1 MNTKKKTIP
10 KEESATQAR
19 PGMLALVVIVA
30 GAASSWYWYKPL
42 SNDLSQDPQADASA
56 SSFFGSQQTLIEPNT
71 NAVVA
76 SNGGIVPVYSAL
88 PEDLVGDRQVQLR
101 PFQPTPQGTLQ
112 ERLSKEP
119 LPVIPISR
127 PDRSRSDAKSSI
139 ASGPAIWT
147 NPQSPPTG
155 PSDSTLGTLAASSN
169 QWDSASPF
177 SGNDP
182 SARKNVATDSNARLM
197 GDRIVTI
204 PSTKNLSN
212 PWPDKQFDPGA
223 VAPQGI
229 AATKAP
235 QAHENPPLKLNT
247 PGKIE
252 LTESRVEETGSAMER
267 KSIQASWS
275 SVASTE
281 TGSAATGSAATG
293 SAATGSTVNVKKSGA
308 VIRQPKH

>member
-19 PGMLALVVIVA
+19 PGMLAMVVIVA

-71 NAVVA
+71 NAVVG

-88 PEDLVGDRQVQLR
+88 PEDLVGDRQVELR

-223 VAPQGI
+223 AVPQGM
-229 AATKAP
+229 AAKAP
-235 QAHENPPLKLNT
+235 QAHENPPLRMNS
-247 PGKIE
+247 PGKIV

-275 SVASTE
+275 SVPSME
-281 TGSAATGSAATG
+281 TG